1 MPKVTVYVT
10 LKPTLLDAQGRTV
23 ETALH
28 QLGFEDVSSVR
39 IGKIIEMQAPE
50 GEDPQVLRERVAA
63 MCEKLL
69 ANPVTEDYRI
79 VIGPEADAQEGGRS

>member
-1 MPKVTVYVT
+1 MPKVTVHVT

-28 QLGFEDVSSVR
+28 HLGFEDVNGVR
-39 IGKIIEMQAPE
+39 IGKIIQLDVPGDAAA
-50 GEDPQVLRERVAA
+50 VRSRVAA
-63 MCEKLL
+63 MCDKLL

-79 VIGPEADAQEGGRS
+79 EVEP

>member
-23 ETALH
+23 QGALTS
-28 QLGFEDVSSVR
+28 LGYDDVSGLR
-39 IGKIIEMQAPE
+39 IGKIIEMTVE
-50 GEDPQVLRERVAA
+50 GDEASIRTRVAA
-63 MCEKLL
+63 MCDKLL

-79 VIGPEADAQEGGRS
+79 EILSEGNA

>member
-28 QLGFEDVSSVR
+28 SLGFEEVEGVR
-39 IGKIIEMQAPE
+39 IGKIIEMDVE
-50 GEDPQVLRERVAA
+50 GDARTARERAA
-63 MCEKLL
+63 IMCDKLL
-69 ANPVTEDYRI
+69 ANPVTESYRI
-79 VIGPEADAQEGGRS
+79 EISGGEA